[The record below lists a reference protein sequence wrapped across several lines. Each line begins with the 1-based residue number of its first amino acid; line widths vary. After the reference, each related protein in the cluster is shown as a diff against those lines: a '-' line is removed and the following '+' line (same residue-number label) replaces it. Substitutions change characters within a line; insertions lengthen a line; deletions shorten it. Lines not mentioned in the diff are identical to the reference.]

1 MTNVLQEAEEAA
13 AAEVLKLTA
22 ELEMEEAG
30 LQPFPEEEGQEDYSG
45 QDDQDHDEKGELLKE
60 NNIATE
66 DNQEFE
72 VPDSYPMLLSD
83 QQSYQLYVQA
93 SKPAGPDLEDANVTN
108 LNDGADYADDNNT
121 LFSQEIDI
129 QHSNASD
136 DSLRR
141 RRVRQPCFLK
151 SHSWYRNA
159 HLDKSPILIPKSIVV
174 SDLKIVKPYWCIA
187 FWTNWINGQT
197 N

>member
-1 MTNVLQEAEEAA
+1 MEAEEAA

-30 LQPFPEEEGQEDYSG
+30 LQPFPEEPEDHE
-45 QDDQDHDEKGELLKE
+45 DDQDEKGQLLKD
-60 NNIATE
+60 NNQVIATE

-93 SKPAGPDLEDANVTN
+93 SKPAGPDLDDANVTN

-121 LFSQEIDI
+121 LYSQEIDI

-141 RRVRQPCFLK
+141 RRVR
-151 SHSWYRNA
+151 
-159 HLDKSPILIPKSIVV
+159 I
-174 SDLKIVKPYWCIA
+174 
-187 FWTNWINGQT
+187 
-197 N
+197 

>member
-1 MTNVLQEAEEAA
+1 
-13 AAEVLKLTA
+13 
-22 ELEMEEAG
+22 
-30 LQPFPEEEGQEDYSG
+30 
-45 QDDQDHDEKGELLKE
+45 
-60 NNIATE
+60 
-66 DNQEFE
+66 
-72 VPDSYPMLLSD
+72 MLLSD

-151 SHSWYRNA
+151 SHS
-159 HLDKSPILIPKSIVV
+159 
-174 SDLKIVKPYWCIA
+174 
-187 FWTNWINGQT
+187 
-197 N
+197 